1 MAKVTAFLTVE
12 LDVTQQPV
20 VEMARPSLEWGGF
33 GARIDNLPYPCFRPR
48 LLVNYVNLILFAQT
62 AGVKPIFVSD
72 VYVNSLALDL
82 QGWLLVIFPIC
93 RKWPLQLCDSWRYG
107 H

>member
-48 LLVNYVNLILFAQT
+48 LLVNYVNLHSFRPNGGCEANFRVGRLCKQPGIGL
-62 AGVKPIFVSD
+62 AGLVTR
-72 VYVNSLALDL
+72 DL
-82 QGWLLVIFPIC
+82 PHL
-93 RKWPLQLCDSWRYG
+93 S
-107 H
+107 